1 MTTETTPNAGQIEA
15 PRLADSDHAPAGGT
29 CCSAFRDEANHL
41 LSCANEHIRKN
52 PVPVVAGAAVLGLAL
67 GLLMSGRHEEPASR
81 ASSLLNDLPDQAGDL
96 LSSTLASI
104 RSNLKFW

>member
-1 MTTETTPNAGQIEA
+1 MTTETIPNAGQIEA
-15 PRLADSDHAPAGGT
+15 PRLADADHTPSGGT
-29 CCSAFRDEANHL
+29 CCGLRDEANHF
-41 LSCANEHIRKN
+41 LSCAHEHIRKN

-81 ASSLLNDLPDQAGDL
+81 ASSFLHDLPDQANDL

-104 RSNLKFW
+104 RGNLKFW